1 MRKLLLFLSLSVLP
15 LFAQVQDTS
24 KAYDYPY
31 SMPIWGQKAADRGI
45 KLQLPYGFNVNY
57 VFNQMELEISRFGM
71 TVGSDPLSPI
81 NDALNKYVNSE
92 TLNFKKTE
100 AITNGMNFRA
110 DVWLFPF
117 WNVYGLFSSSVGS
130 TGVSLQPTWYDDSG
144 DLVLALPEFSTVVEF
159 SANTVGIGSTFA
171 YGIDDHFF
179 SVDANYTQSYSEIL
193 TEPAQFMVVSARVGE
208 RLDFK
213 NDMKLAL
220 YVGGMWRGF
229 VESDGNF
236 GAVTFE
242 EVFPEIGSRV
252 FPAID
257 AKLESNNQ
265 KIAAIS
271 PPSRPSDVAEL
282 AKLEAQNVILG
293 EIDAAF
299 ESAFSQDINYEI
311 EKDIVNNWSVQFGFN
326 FEINEKLAFRGEF
339 GKGTGNSFVL
349 TGIQYRFGL

>member
-1 MRKLLLFLSLSVLP
+1 MRKIIFFLSLLALP
-15 LFAQVQDTS
+15 LFSQVQDTS
-24 KAYDYPY
+24 LAYDYPY

-57 VFNQMELEISRFGM
+57 VFNLMELEISRFSM
-71 TVGSDPLSPI
+71 TVGDDPSSPL
-81 NDALNKYVNSE
+81 NGALEKYVNSE

-117 WNVYGLFSSSVGS
+117 WNIYGLYSTSVGS
-130 TGVSLQPTWYDDSG
+130 TGVSLQPTWYDDNG
-144 DLVLALPEFSTVVEF
+144 DLVLALPEFSTVVDF
-159 SANTVGIGSTFA
+159 NANTVGIGSTFA
-171 YGIDDHFF
+171 YGFQDYFF

-208 RLDFK
+208 RIKLR
-213 NDMKLAL
+213 NDWHLAL

-236 GAVTFE
+236 GSVTFE
-242 EVFPEIGSRV
+242 EVFPEIGSEI

-257 AKLESNNQ
+257 TKVDANNT
-265 KIAAIS
+265 KIAEMT
-271 PPSRPSDVAEL
+271 PPSRPGDIGEI
-282 AKLEAQNVILG
+282 AKLEAQNVILR
-293 EIDAAF
+293 EI
-299 ESAFSQDINYEI
+299 ESTLNQAFSSSINYDI

-326 FEINEKLAFRGEF
+326 LEVHEKLSVRGEF
-339 GKGTGNSFVL
+339 GKGTGNSFVM